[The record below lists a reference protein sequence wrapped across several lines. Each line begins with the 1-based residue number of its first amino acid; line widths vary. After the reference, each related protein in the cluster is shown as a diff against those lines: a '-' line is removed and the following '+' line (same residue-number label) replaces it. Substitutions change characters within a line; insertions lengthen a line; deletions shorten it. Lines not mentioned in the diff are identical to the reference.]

1 MKFKLALCQMAG
13 TDNKEKN
20 KVVAGEFCHKAADQG
35 AQIIVLPEMWNC
47 PYSNEY
53 FRPFSEPEDGE
64 TAQFLG
70 NLAKDLSCYLVGG
83 SFPEIDAEG
92 NVYNTSL
99 SFDPKG
105 QVIAKHRKAHLFDID
120 IDGGIRFMESETLT
134 AGNKVTVMDTEFGK
148 VGVAICYDVRF
159 PELFRAMALEGAK
172 LVILPAAFNMTTGPV
187 HWQLTMRAR
196 ALDNQL
202 YLAACAPARVDNG
215 IYLSYGHSMV
225 ADPWGQVM
233 AETGPRED
241 IVVATIDTEYVDSVR
256 RQLPLLAH
264 RREEL
269 YR

>member
-1 MKFKLALCQMAG
+1 MKFQLALCQMAG
-13 TDNKEKN
+13 TDDKEKN
-20 KVVAGEFCHKAADQG
+20 KTIAREFCRRAVEQG
-35 AQIIVLPEMWNC
+35 VQMVVLPEMWNC
-47 PYSNEY
+47 PYSNDY
-53 FRPFSEPEDGE
+53 FRSFSEPEDGD
-64 TAQFLG
+64 TANFLSV
-70 NLAKDLSCYLVGG
+70 LARELSCYIVGG
-83 SFPEIDAEG
+83 SFPEIDEE
-92 NVYNTSL
+92 NRVYNTSL

-120 IDGGIRFMESETLT
+120 VDGGIRFMESETLT
-134 AGNKVTVMDTEFGK
+134 AGDKVTVMDTEFGK

-159 PELFRAMALEGAK
+159 PELFRSMALQGAK

-202 YLAACAPARVDNG
+202 YLAACAPARMDNG
-215 IYLSYGHSMV
+215 VYESYGHSMV
-225 ADPWGQVM
+225 ADPWGQVI
-233 AETGPRED
+233 AETGAEED
-241 IVVATIDTEYVDSVR
+241 IVFATIDTEYVDSVR

>member
-1 MKFKLALCQMAG
+1 MAG

-120 IDGGIRFMESETLT
+120 IDGSQKLPESSHFFHHPCTANITDFISVLRFLLNFFNLIFRIGQFPFKAFIKFSQ
-134 AGNKVTVMDTEFGK
+134 NF
-148 VGVAICYDVRF
+148 F
-159 PELFRAMALEGAK
+159 PEHIAFFNHIQLGFQMRGKAHIYNLFE
-172 LVILPAAFNMTTGPV
+172 IFN
-187 HWQLTMRAR
+187 HYKI
-196 ALDNQL
+196 DN
-202 YLAACAPARVDNG
+202 CP
-215 IYLSYGHSMV
+215 
-225 ADPWGQVM
+225 
-233 AETGPRED
+233 
-241 IVVATIDTEYVDSVR
+241 
-256 RQLPLLAH
+256 
-264 RREEL
+264 
-269 YR
+269 